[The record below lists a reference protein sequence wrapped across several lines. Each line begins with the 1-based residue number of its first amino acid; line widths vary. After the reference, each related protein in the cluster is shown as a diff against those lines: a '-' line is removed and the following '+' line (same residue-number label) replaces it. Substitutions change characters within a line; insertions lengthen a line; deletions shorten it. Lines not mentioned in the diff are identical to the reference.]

1 MPEHRLPP
9 LMQRFAESLV
19 SSRLFGG
26 LLSAAK

>member
-1 MPEHRLPP
+1 MPEHRLLP
-9 LMQRFAESLV
+9 LMQRFAERLV